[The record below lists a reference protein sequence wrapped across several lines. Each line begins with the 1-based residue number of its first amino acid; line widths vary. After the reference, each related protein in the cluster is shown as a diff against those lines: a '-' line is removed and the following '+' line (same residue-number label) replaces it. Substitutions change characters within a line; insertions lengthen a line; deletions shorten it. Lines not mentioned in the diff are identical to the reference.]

1 MNSWHPHLHSP
12 FLWAWL
18 QATHLIISSCNTC
31 VTGADTCM
39 RLDVA
44 GADWVGAAHSS
55 SVHVFWTTCSPLCP
69 AGCSQRIPSLWNAQ
83 HCLMS
88 VMVFLIG
95 CYACCGLPYKSYRW
109 CLFCMAEQYVFRYV
123 CDISVRIW
131 KSGPQETGRKLRA
144 APLS

>member
-18 QATHLIISSCNTC
+18 QATHLITSSCNTC

-55 SVHVFWTTCSPLCP
+55 SVHVCSITWLPLCP
-69 AGCSQRIPSLWNAQ
+69 AGCSQRLPCLLYAQ

-88 VMVFLIG
+88 VIVLLID
-95 CYACCGLPYKSYRW
+95 CCACCGYHVKVTGGVCFAWRKNTVFGTGLTYLYGYR
-109 CLFCMAEQYVFRYV
+109 
-123 CDISVRIW
+123 
-131 KSGPQETGRKLRA
+131 RA
-144 APLS
+144 ALRKQVEN